1 MNIKIIYAF
10 LFTLILI
17 LQACTPVKAP
27 DVAASKKP
35 AELCNE
41 VNSLIDQHQL
51 GFKQL
56 KRNLVISS
64 RMDIWQAKF
73 HLVGNDCEIWRWSN
87 GKQAYMCSQVVP
99 DESIAL
105 EKYNKAINFSRQCLG
120 DSWKIENIER
130 KHGRSFRAIFS
141 KPGSKTVASIHRVK
155 TEGLFKTE
163 WSVYYFI
170 GDRDQTL

>member
-1 MNIKIIYAF
+1 MLTL
-10 LFTLILI
+10 LFVVILS
-17 LQACTPVKAP
+17 LQACNPVKTP
-27 DVAASKKP
+27 DIAATKTP
-35 AELCNE
+35 AELCIE
-41 VNSLIDQHQL
+41 VNSLIDQHKL

-56 KRNLVISS
+56 KQNLVISS
-64 RMDIWQAKF
+64 RMDIWRAKF

-99 DESIAL
+99 DESIAV
-105 EKYNKAINFSRQCLG
+105 EKYNNAIKFSKQCLG
-120 DSWKIENIER
+120 ESWNIEKIER
-130 KHGRSFRAIFS
+130 QHGRSFRAIFS
-141 KPGSKTVASIHRVK
+141 KAGSKTVASIHRVK